1 MKSRVIGILRLT
13 VRLLMTVI
21 RFLSG
26 GRVCGC
32 RKRETENE
40 TDGE

>member
-13 VRLLMTVI
+13 VRPVI

-26 GRVCGC
+26 GRICGC